1 MPLVTEAVLQ
11 QQLSRHYR
19 NHIILFTKNS
29 IWIIDSAKMYVLNHM
44 GHFQGIIKK
53 TQKKQEMAYFHH
65 FLNSVKAG
73 TGKWSR

>member
-1 MPLVTEAVLQ
+1 M
-11 QQLSRHYR
+11 SRHYR

-53 TQKKQEMAYFHH
+53 TQKKQEMA
-65 FLNSVKAG
+65 SVCPFPG
-73 TGKWSR
+73 L